1 MSRHSWGGAER
12 GEPAAH
18 SRRNYVGVR
27 SYVFE
32 VKVEA
37 DINDYKRTFYG
48 IVSRG
53 GGGGQQLDC
62 VKFYWE

>member
-1 MSRHSWGGAER
+1 M
-12 GEPAAH
+12 
-18 SRRNYVGVR
+18 R
-27 SYVFE
+27 SLVFE

-37 DINDYKRTFYG
+37 VINDYKRNFYG

-53 GGGGQQLDC
+53 GGGGQQITC